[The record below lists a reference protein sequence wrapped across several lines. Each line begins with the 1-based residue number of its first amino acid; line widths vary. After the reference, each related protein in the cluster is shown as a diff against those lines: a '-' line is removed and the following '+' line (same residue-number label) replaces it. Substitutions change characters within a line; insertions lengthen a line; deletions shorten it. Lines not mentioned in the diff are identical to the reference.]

1 MKEVKEMS
9 LNVVIVE
16 DNPLTVRSLVET
28 IDWQSLGCEV
38 VGTAF
43 DGESGKKLIME
54 MQPDILLTDIRM
66 PQSNGLD
73 MIEAVR
79 EHVPDCKVIIITG
92 YEEFQYANKAIK
104 LSVFDYL
111 LKPVDNEEVM
121 RSVANAVSA
130 TRKNR
135 ERDSELK
142 QAQLMR
148 CRAQLLSLLTN
159 PSQRGQGIAAIFEE
173 MGIQFQAYY
182 IMTLQKTSESVF
194 TQAELNHL
202 DHLLSV
208 YNRSMTFLLYDT
220 AVAFVML
227 DSVHADW
234 KQGCDH
240 AVQAIREAVAAPVRI
255 GVSELNRSLHA
266 ISKTYRQSRQ
276 ALWSAAMDNQVDGT
290 VYYREDRGHMCFEG
304 GSDVSR
310 RVDALIERSDLSEA
324 FALEAAE
331 ELYALSG
338 RQFSRLRAMVALY
351 AMALRTRHCIPFAPK
366 VDAAMDDVWM
376 VTSLEDT
383 RRSLINLSEALRAQQ
398 QPCYS
403 LLTRNALQYISLHAS
418 EGLQLSD
425 VAEKMCVSS
434 SYLSAHIR
442 KETGITFHEHVTEAK
457 MAVARTMLDDP
468 RVLVEEVAY
477 AVGYNNY
484 ISFYN
489 AFKRTQHMTPTEYR
503 NKVAAL

>member
-1 MKEVKEMS
+1 MLK
-9 LNVVIVE
+9 VVIVE

-43 DGESGKKLIME
+43 DGESGKKLILE

-79 EHVPDCKVIIITG
+79 EHVPECKSIIITG

-121 RSVANAVSA
+121 RSVAKAVSM

-159 PSQRGQGIAAIFEE
+159 PSQRGQGVTAMFEE

-182 IMTLQKTSESVF
+182 IMTIQKTEEPIF

-202 DHLLSV
+202 EHLLAV

-220 AVAFVML
+220 AVVFVML
-227 DSVHADW
+227 DSSQADW
-234 KQGCDH
+234 KRGCEH
-240 AVQAIREAVAAPVRI
+240 ALEAIHESLAAPVRI
-255 GVSELNRSLHA
+255 GVSELNHSMHA
-266 ISKTYRQSRQ
+266 LSDTYHQARQ
-276 ALWSAAMDNQVDGT
+276 ALWTAALESQSSSV
-290 VYYREDRGHMCFEG
+290 VYYRGDRGSNGLEG
-304 GSDVSR
+304 GSDVGR
-310 RVDALIERSDLSEA
+310 RVDALLEHSDLSDA
-324 FALEAAE
+324 FAQQAAE

-338 RQFSRLRAMVALY
+338 RQFSRLRAMVAMY
-351 AMALRTRHCIPFAPK
+351 AMALRNKHAIPFDPE
-366 VDAAMDDVWM
+366 VDAALDDTWV
-376 VTSLEDT
+376 VTTQEDT
-383 RRSLINLSEALRAQQ
+383 VRCLRNLSRVMRDQQ
-398 QPCYS
+398 NPQYS
-403 LLTRNALQYISLHAS
+403 LLTRNALQYINLHAS
-418 EGLQLSD
+418 EGLQLGD
-425 VAEKMCVSS
+425 VAEKLCVSS

-457 MAVARTMLDDP
+457 MNVARTMLNDP

-503 NKVAAL
+503 NKVAAQ